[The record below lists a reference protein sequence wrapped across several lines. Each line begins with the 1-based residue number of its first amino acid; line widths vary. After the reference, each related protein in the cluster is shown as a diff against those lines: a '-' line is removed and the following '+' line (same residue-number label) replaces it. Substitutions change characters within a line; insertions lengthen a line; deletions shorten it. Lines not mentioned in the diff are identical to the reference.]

1 MFIALATVKN
11 KNPSITTIKKTCDDL
26 DITITDFF
34 DIETFKILNRES
46 KNKPAFHRRLILCI
60 HFKISSFSSNTAD
73 AALQAGQ
80 SQFAMP

>member
-46 KNKPAFHRRLILCI
+46 KN
-60 HFKISSFSSNTAD
+60 
-73 AALQAGQ
+73 
-80 SQFAMP
+80 